1 MVYAARG
8 AAAPSNKTLS
18 EVDLAWLRGKSFEQV
33 LAALQA
39 TGGAAFATGSSAFR
53 GVSWHKEN
61 GKWKVQIGIQGK
73 TMVIGYFNSEKAA
86 AHAYDAAA
94 RRILRG
100 CVLPQSVAPCAIM
113 YY

>member
-33 LAALQA
+33 FSALQA

-53 GVSWHKEN
+53 GVSWDKRK
-61 GKWKVQIGIQGK
+61 GKWEAKIGIQGK
-73 TMVIGYFNSEKAA
+73 RMKIGYFNSEKAA

-100 CVLPQSVAPCAIM
+100 CVLLRPVAPCVLL
-113 YY
+113 YN

>member
-8 AAAPSNKTLS
+8 AVAPSNKTLS

-33 LAALQA
+33 FSALQA

-53 GVSWHKEN
+53 GVSWHKSK
-61 GKWKVQIGIQGK
+61 GKWEAGIKIQGK
-73 TMVIGYFNSEKAA
+73 RMDIGYFNSEKAA
-86 AHAYDAAA
+86 AHAYDATA

-100 CVLPQSVAPCAIM
+100 CVLSQSVAPCAIM